1 MTAPAAACNSG
12 ARVRFY
18 EYEAKALF
26 ARHGTPLPKGLVAR
40 TAAEAQRVAADIG
53 GPVVLKSQV
62 LTGGRMKAGG
72 VKFADTPADAETA
85 AQAILQLEIKG
96 QTPRG
101 VLVEQRAP
109 VAQEYFAAVTWD
121 GRRKLPVLIFSDM
134 GGIDIEEVAEKH
146 PEHVARVHLSTIL
159 PWSAYRA
166 KEAIAAVGVTGDD
179 LNRLIPIVS
188 TLVEIFLRYD
198 LTLAEINP
206 LGKLVD
212 GRFLVLDGHVDLEG
226 DARDKHAK
234 LLDELGIGKEETREA
249 KPPTAF
255 EIKGAQ
261 VDASDHRGVA
271 GNVREFDGDLGLVI
285 GAGGGS
291 LTLFDAIRKHGGR
304 PANYCEIGGNP
315 SVRKACE
322 LTKLI
327 LSKPGVKKIAV
338 MMNVVSNTRVD
349 IVARGVI
356 KGCVES
362 GRNPADTIAIFR
374 IPGAWEDDGF
384 KILRKYGVEYC
395 DRTVSMYEAAGR
407 AVAKM
412 ATA

>member
-1 MTAPAAACNSG
+1 M
-12 ARVRFY
+12 RFY

-26 ARHGTPLPKGLVAR
+26 ARHGTPLLPGRLAR
-40 TAAEAQRVAADIG
+40 SAAEAAAIAAEIG
-53 GPVVLKSQV
+53 GAVVLKSQV

-72 VKFADTPADAETA
+72 VKFADDPAGAERA
-85 AQAILQLEIKG
+85 AAAILALEIKG
-96 QTPRG
+96 QKPRG

-109 VAQEYFAAVTWD
+109 VAKEYFAAVTWD

-146 PEHVARVHLSTIL
+146 PEHVAQVHVSTL
-159 PWSAYRA
+159 VPFTPYKA
-166 KEAIAAVGVTGDD
+166 KEAIAGTGVTGDD
-179 LNRLIPIVS
+179 LNRLTPIVA

-206 LGKLVD
+206 LGKTAD
-212 GRFLVLDGHVDLEG
+212 GRFLVLDGHVDMEA

-234 LLDELGIGKEETREA
+234 LLQDLGIGKDETREA
-249 KPPTAF
+249 RPPTEF
-255 EIKGAQ
+255 EIRGAQ

-271 GNVREFDGDLGLVI
+271 GNVKEFDGDLGLVI

-315 SVRKACE
+315 SVKKACE

-327 LSKPGVKKIAV
+327 LSKPGVEKIAV

-356 KGCVES
+356 KGCVEA
-362 GRNPADTIAIFR
+362 GRDPGKTIAIFR

-412 ATA
+412 KA

>member
-1 MTAPAAACNSG
+1 M
-12 ARVRFY
+12 RFY
-18 EYEAKALF
+18 EFEAKALF
-26 ARHGTPLPKGLVAR
+26 ARHGIPLLKGRVAKTPAEAKQI
-40 TAAEAQRVAADIG
+40 AAEVG

-72 VKFADTPADAETA
+72 VKFADDPATAEA
-85 AQAILQLEIKG
+85 AADGILRLEIKG
-96 QTPRG
+96 HKPRG
-101 VLVEQRAP
+101 VLVEEKAP
-109 VAQEYFAAVTWD
+109 IVKEYFAAVTWD
-121 GRRKLPVLIFSDM
+121 GRAKKPVIIFSDM

-146 PEHVARVHLSTIL
+146 PEHVSRTHLSSLL
-159 PWSAYRA
+159 PFQPHTA
-166 KEAIAAVGVTGDD
+166 KEAVAATGVTGDE
-179 LNRLIPIVS
+179 LGKLAAIVQM
-188 TLVEIFLRYD
+188 LVECFFRYD

-206 LGKLVD
+206 IGKTQD
-212 GRFLVLDGHVDLEG
+212 GRILVLDGHVDLEG

-234 LLDELGIGKEETREA
+234 VIADLGIGKEETREA
-249 KPPTAF
+249 RPPTEF

-271 GNVREFDGDLGLVI
+271 GNVKEFDGDLGLVI

-291 LTLFDAIRKHGGR
+291 LTLFDAIRKHGGK

-315 SVRKACE
+315 SVKKAKE

-327 LSKPGVKKIAV
+327 LSKPGVRKIAV

-356 KGCVES
+356 KGCVEA

-384 KILRKYGVEYC
+384 KILKKYGVEYC
-395 DRTVSMYEAAGR
+395 DRTVSMYEAAGK

-412 ATA
+412 G

>member
-1 MTAPAAACNSG
+1 M
-12 ARVRFY
+12 RFY

-26 ARHGTPLPKGLVAR
+26 ARHGAPLLRGRLAR
-40 TAAEAQRVAADIG
+40 TAAEAKAIAAEIG

-72 VKFADTPADAETA
+72 VKFADTPDEAESA
-85 AQAILQLEIKG
+85 AQAILALEIKG
-96 QTPRG
+96 QKPRG
-101 VLVEQRAP
+101 VLVEQRAG
-109 VAQEYFAAVTWD
+109 VVQEYFAAVTWD
-121 GRRKLPVLIFSDM
+121 GRRKLPVLVFSDM
-134 GGIDIEEVAEKH
+134 GGIDIEEVAETH
-146 PEHVARVHLSTIL
+146 PEHVAQVHLSTLL
-159 PWSAYRA
+159 PFSPFKA
-166 KEAIAAVGVTGDD
+166 KEAVAAVGVTGED
-179 LNRLIPIVS
+179 LTRLTPIVTS
-188 TLVEIFLRYD
+188 LVEVFLRYD

-206 LGKLVD
+206 LGKLAD

-234 LLDELGIGKEETREA
+234 LLEELGI
-249 KPPTAF
+249 
-255 EIKGAQ
+255 
-261 VDASDHRGVA
+261 
-271 GNVREFDGDLGLVI
+271 
-285 GAGGGS
+285 GGGS

-362 GRNPADTIAIFR
+362 GRDPAETIAIFR

-384 KILRKYGVEYC
+384 KILGKYRVEYC
-395 DRTVSMYEAAGR
+395 DRTVSMFEAARR

-412 ATA
+412 QAA

>member
-1 MTAPAAACNSG
+1 M
-12 ARVRFY
+12 RFY
-18 EYEAKALF
+18 EYEAKQLF
-26 ARHGTPLPKGLVAR
+26 AKHGIPLLKGRVAK
-40 TAAEAQRVAADIG
+40 TAAEAKEIAAEIG
-53 GPVVLKSQV
+53 KPVVIKSQV

-72 VKFADTPADAETA
+72 VKFADDPDTA
-85 AQAILQLEIKG
+85 AKHAEDILRLVING
-96 QTPRG
+96 QVARG
-101 VLVEQRAP
+101 VLVEERVP
-109 VAQEYFAAVTWD
+109 VVQEYFAAVTWD

-146 PEHVARVHLSTIL
+146 PDHVSHVHVSTLL
-159 PWSAYRA
+159 PFSAYKA
-166 KEAIAAVGVTGDD
+166 KEAIGGTGLSGDV
-179 LNRLIPIVS
+179 LNKLTPILA
-188 TLVEIFLRYD
+188 TLVELFMRYD

-206 LGKLVD
+206 IGRTED
-212 GRFLVLDGHVDLEG
+212 GRILVLDGHIDLEG

-234 LLDELGIGKEETREA
+234 VIAELGIGKEETREA
-249 KPPTAF
+249 RPPTEF
-255 EIKGAQ
+255 EIKGAE

-271 GNVREFDGDLGLVI
+271 GNVKEFDGDLGLVI

-291 LTLFDAIRKHGGR
+291 LTLFDAIRKHGGK

-315 SVRKACE
+315 SVKKAKE

-356 KGCVES
+356 KGCVEA

-384 KILRKYGVEYC
+384 KILEKYGVEYC
-395 DRTVSMYEAAGR
+395 DRSVSMYEAAGR
-407 AVAKM
+407 AVKKM
-412 ATA
+412 AS

>member
-1 MTAPAAACNSG
+1 M
-12 ARVRFY
+12 RFY

-26 ARHGTPLPKGLVAR
+26 ARHGIPLLKGRVAK
-40 TAAEAQRVAADIG
+40 TAAEAREAAVEIG

-72 VKFADTPADAETA
+72 VKFADDPAAAERA
-85 AQAILQLEIKG
+85 GDAILKLEIKG
-96 QTPRG
+96 QKPRG
-101 VLVEQRAP
+101 VLVEQRVP
-109 VAQEYFAAVTWD
+109 VVQEYFAAVTWD

-146 PEHVARVHLSTIL
+146 PEHVSRTHVSTIL
-159 PWSAYRA
+159 PFTAYRA
-166 KEAIAAVGVTGDD
+166 KEAIGAVGVTGDV
-179 LNRLIPIVS
+179 LNRMTPILA
-188 TLVEIFLRYD
+188 TLVELFLRYD

-206 LGKLVD
+206 IGRLED
-212 GRFLVLDGHVDLEG
+212 GRVLVLDGHVDLEG
-226 DARDKHAK
+226 DARDKHAG
-234 LLDELGIGKEETREA
+234 LLRDLGIGKEETREA
-249 KPPTAF
+249 RPPTEF
-255 EIKGAQ
+255 EIKGAE

-315 SVRKACE
+315 SVKKACE

-362 GRNPADTIAIFR
+362 GRDPADTIAIFR

-395 DRTVSMYEAAGR
+395 DRTVSMYEAAGK
-407 AVAKM
+407 AVAKLQ
-412 ATA
+412 A

>member
-1 MTAPAAACNSG
+1 M
-12 ARVRFY
+12 RFY

-26 ARHGTPLPKGLVAR
+26 ARHGTPLLKGRVAK
-40 TAAEAQRVAADIG
+40 TAAEAKTIAAEIG

-62 LTGGRMKAGG
+62 LSGGRMKAGG
-72 VKFADTPADAETA
+72 VKFADNPADAEKA
-85 AQAILQLEIKG
+85 ADFILKLEING
-96 QTPRG
+96 QKPRG
-101 VLVEQRAP
+101 VLVEERAP
-109 VAQEYFAAVTWD
+109 VKQEYFAAITWD

-146 PEHVARVHLSTIL
+146 PEHVARVHLSSL
-159 PWSAYRA
+159 FPFSPYKA
-166 KEAIAAVGVTGDD
+166 KEAIAATGVTGDD
-179 LNRLIPIVS
+179 LNKLIPIVS

-206 LGKLVD
+206 LGKTAE
-212 GRFLVLDGHVDLEG
+212 GKFLVLDGHVDLEA
-226 DARDKHAK
+226 DARDKHSKVIA
-234 LLDELGIGKEETREA
+234 DLGIGKDETREA
-249 KPPTAF
+249 RPPTDF
-255 EIKGAQ
+255 EIRGAQ

-271 GNVREFDGDLGLVI
+271 GNVKEFDGDLGLVI

-291 LTLFDAIRKHGGR
+291 LTLFDAIRKHGGK

-315 SVRKACE
+315 SVKKACE

-356 KGCVES
+356 KGCVEA
-362 GRNPADTIAIFR
+362 GRDPGQTIAIFR

-384 KILRKYGVEYC
+384 KILKKYGVEYC

-412 ATA
+412 TR

>member
-1 MTAPAAACNSG
+1 
-12 ARVRFY
+12 
-18 EYEAKALF
+18 
-26 ARHGTPLPKGLVAR
+26 
-40 TAAEAQRVAADIG
+40 
-53 GPVVLKSQV
+53 VV
-62 LTGGRMKAGG
+62 
-72 VKFADTPADAETA
+72 
-85 AQAILQLEIKG
+85 
-96 QTPRG
+96 
-101 VLVEQRAP
+101 
-109 VAQEYFAAVTWD
+109 
-121 GRRKLPVLIFSDM
+121 FSDM

-146 PEHVARVHLSTIL
+146 PEHVSRTHLSTL
-159 PWSAYRA
+159 VPFSPHRA

-179 LNRLIPIVS
+179 LNRLTPIVA
-188 TLVEIFLRYD
+188 TLIEIFLRYD

-206 LGKLVD
+206 LGKLKD

-234 LLDELGIGKEETREA
+234 LLAELGVGKEETREA
-249 KPPTAF
+249 RPPTPF
-255 EIKGAQ
+255 EIRGAQ

-271 GNVREFDGDLGLVI
+271 GNVKEFDGDLGLII

-315 SVRKACE
+315 SVKKTCE

-356 KGCVES
+356 KGCIES
-362 GRNPADTIAIFR
+362 GKNPAETIATFR

-384 KILRKYGVEYC
+384 KILRKYGVDYC
-395 DRTVSMYEAAGR
+395 DRTVSMFEAAGR

-412 ATA
+412 KD